1 MIIFYSTFFI
11 AGKGDNAVKRPLFF
25 VCLCAVA
32 VIAVLGLFGTFTHPF
47 KSEEISAS
55 GHGTV
60 YVSCTVS
67 RRDSKYYYLKKL
79 HFYDEGSHLLS
90 GPGKKATILVGR
102 EDLTCFLPVGSK
114 VCLHGKFSAFKHAT
128 NPGEFDM
135 SDYYSELGTIGRL
148 SDPVIDTGPFGI
160 NVFSEGLAAA
170 RESFEKRLYTIF
182 PGREASVL
190 SDLLLGE
197 RAGLDEGIKKLYTRS
212 GIAHI
217 LSISALH
224 VSIIGMGLYGLLRRL
239 RVPTPA
245 AALIGASVLIIYGI
259 MTGMSI
265 SAMRA
270 IGMYILKLGADV
282 SGRTPDRAT
291 SLLSVC
297 AVLAFIYPARLLSCG
312 FLLSFGAVAGISFV
326 APAISSYAC
335 GLIKYLRP
343 EAPAEHKGFAAVHFQ
358 KAKRALFASLN
369 ASFSASLTTL
379 PIVLWYFFEVP
390 VYGIFLN
397 IIILPFMSLL
407 MISALIAMLIPGAG
421 ILGTPA
427 YFILKGF
434 EALCRLIDSLPG
446 GMWNPGRPKMW
457 AVILYY
463 AILMLFVLISDE
475 KRRNRMFRAISPL
488 WVRKK
493 PCVRCSQSKGQMRSI
508 SHASVLLSPF
518 LMAFMMIFFM
528 ALPRL
533 PKNSLIMLDVG
544 QGDGLIYYTDAR
556 EVYLFDGGSSSNKT
570 LGQYVLKPALKYYG
584 FSHIDA
590 AFVSHPDTDHLSGL
604 MDILENRDDWGFKVD
619 EVVLPGCVA
628 EDLRPAEDSFDNFDL
643 HNSGIDVS
651 DGGLHNFEKLVRL
664 ASSEY
669 GKRRVVISYMCT
681 GDEWKSGRNRFICLH
696 PTESF
701 SAEEPNEMSE
711 CILIDFYGDM
721 SATLLLTGD
730 VQGAGEEALT
740 AGLQKIMAGKP
751 LTILKVAHH
760 GSKYSTPADFL
771 KVASPRLA
779 LISAGRNN
787 RYGHPHKE
795 VISRLGDAGCV
806 ILSTK
811 ESGAVILY
819 ISRAKIAV
827 RISSCRN

>member
-1 MIIFYSTFFI
+1 M
-11 AGKGDNAVKRPLFF
+11 
-25 VCLCAVA
+25 CLCVTAV
-32 VIAVLGLFGTFTHPF
+32 VAVLGLSGVFTHPF
-47 KSEEISAS
+47 KSEIIS
-55 GHGTV
+55 GTDSKPV
-60 YVSCTVS
+60 YVSGTVS
-67 RRDSKYYYLKKL
+67 RRDSKYYYLKEL
-79 HFYDEGSHLLS
+79 HFCDEKSDLL
-90 GPGKKATILVGR
+90 PGLKKKATVIVSR
-102 EDLTCFLPVGSK
+102 EDLTCFLPVGSS
-114 VCLHGKFSAFKHAT
+114 VCLRGRFSAFKHAT

-135 SDYYSELGTIGRL
+135 SDYYAELGMIGRI
-148 SDPVIDTGPFGI
+148 SDPAIESGPYGKSA
-160 NVFSEGLAAA
+160 FSEGLAAA

-197 RAGLDEGIKKLYTRS
+197 RAGLDEEIKKLYTRC

-239 RVPTPA
+239 RVPVPLS
-245 AALIGASVLIIYGI
+245 ALIGASVLIIYGI

-282 SGRTPDRAT
+282 CARTPDRAT
-291 SLLSVC
+291 SLMLVC
-297 AVLAFIYPARLLSCG
+297 ALLAVFLPSRILSCG

-326 APAISSYAC
+326 APAIYSYAR
-335 GLIKYLRP
+335 GVKSYLRP
-343 EAPAEHKGFAAVHFQ
+343 GVAAGHECFASMYFHKAC
-358 KAKRALFASLN
+358 KAFFSSLN
-369 ASFSASLTTL
+369 ASFSAALTTL
-379 PIVLWYFFEVP
+379 PVILWFYYEVP
-390 VYGIFLN
+390 VYGVFLN
-397 IIILPFMSLL
+397 IVILPSMSLL
-407 MISALIAMLIPGAG
+407 MISALIAMLIPGGG

-427 YFILKGF
+427 YFILRGF
-434 EALCRLIDSLPG
+434 EVLCRLTDRLPG
-446 GMWNPGRPKMW
+446 GMWNPGRPALW
-457 AVILYY
+457 EVILYY
-463 AILMLFVLISDE
+463 TILLLFVLFSDE
-475 KRRNRMFRAISPL
+475 EKRIRMFRAISSL
-488 WVRKK
+488 LSRKK
-493 PCVRCSQSKGQMRSI
+493 SCVRLPESLRTIHFIPALKNLTPFFMVI
-508 SHASVLLSPF
+508 LMVF
-518 LMAFMMIFFM
+518 LMFFLM

-544 QGDGLIYYTDAR
+544 QGDGFIYYTDAR
-556 EVYLFDGGSSSNKT
+556 EVYLFDGGSSSNNS

-628 EDLRPAEDSFDNFDL
+628 GDLRIVDGSTDNYSL
-643 HNSGIDVS
+643 HNSSAGVS
-651 DGGLHNFEKLVRL
+651 DDSLHNFMKLIHL
-664 ASSEY
+664 ASAEC
-669 GKRRVVISYMCT
+669 GKKQVVISYMDAE
-681 GDEWKSGRNRFICLH
+681 DEWKSGCNRFICLH

-701 SAEEPNEMSE
+701 SAEDPNEMSE
-711 CILIDFYGDM
+711 CILVDFYGDL
-721 SATLLLTGD
+721 SKTLLLTGD
-730 VQGAGEEALT
+730 VQGSGEEAMT
-740 AGLQKIMAGKP
+740 SELQKIMAGKP
-751 LTILKVAHH
+751 LTILKIAHH

>member
-60 YVSCTVS
+60 YVSGTVS

-79 HFYDEGSHLLS
+79 HFYDEGSHPLS
-90 GPGKKATILVGR
+90 GPRKRATILVGR
-102 EDLTCFLPVGSK
+102 EDLTCFLPVGSR
-114 VCLHGKFSAFKHAT
+114 VCLHGKISAFKHAT

-135 SDYYSELGTIGRL
+135 SDYYAELGTIGRL
-148 SDPVIDTGPFGI
+148 SDPVIDTGPCGI

-170 RESFEKRLYTIF
+170 RESFEKRLYTVF

-326 APAISSYAC
+326 APAINSYAC
-335 GLIKYLRP
+335 GLIKHLRP
-343 EAPAEHKGFAAVHFQ
+343 EVPAEHKGIVAVHFQ
-358 KAKRALFASLN
+358 KAKRALLASLN

-463 AILMLFVLISDE
+463 AILILFVLISDE
-475 KRRNRMFRAISPL
+475 KRRNRMFRAISSL
-488 WVRKK
+488 LGRKK

-508 SHASVLLSPF
+508 SHSSVLLSPF

-619 EVVLPGCVA
+619 EVVLPGCAA
-628 EDLRPAEDSFDNFDL
+628 EDLRPAEDSFDNFGL
-643 HNSGIDVS
+643 HNSGSGVN

-701 SAEEPNEMSE
+701 SSEDPNEMSE

-760 GSKYSTPADFL
+760 GSKYSTPAGFL
-771 KVASPRLA
+771 KVASLRLA

-787 RYGHPHKE
+787 RYGHPHE
-795 VISRLGDAGCV
+795 DLLSRLKDAGCKV
-806 ILSTK
+806 ISTK
-811 ESGAVILY
+811 DSGAVILS
-819 ISRAKIAV
+819 ITHAKKAV
-827 RISSCRN
+827 RISFYCN

>member
-47 KSEEISAS
+47 NSEEISAS

-79 HFYDEGSHLLS
+79 HFYDEGSHPLS
-90 GPGKKATILVGR
+90 GPGKKATIFVGR
-102 EDLTCFLPVGSK
+102 EDLTCFLPVGSR

-135 SDYYSELGTIGRL
+135 SDYYAELDTIGRL
-148 SDPVIDTGPFGI
+148 SDPVIDTGPCGI

-170 RESFEKRLYTIF
+170 RESFEKRLYTVF

-291 SLLSVC
+291 SLLFVC
-297 AVLAFIYPARLLSCG
+297 ALLAVTLPERILSCG

-326 APAISSYAC
+326 APAARRYAEDAIKDLKPGTHTAHEGIAAIYFKKAGK
-335 GLIKYLRP
+335 GLLS
-343 EAPAEHKGFAAVHFQ
+343 
-358 KAKRALFASLN
+358 SLN
-369 ASFSASLTTL
+369 ASFSATLSTL
-379 PIVLWYFFEVP
+379 PVILCFFYEVP
-390 VYGIFLN
+390 VYGVFLN

-427 YFILKGF
+427 YYILKGF
-434 EALCRLIDSLPG
+434 EALCRFTDSLPG
-446 GMWNPGRPKMW
+446 GTWNPGQPKVW

-463 AILMLFVLISDE
+463 AILLLFVFFSDE
-475 KRRNRMFRAISPL
+475 ERRNRSFRTISSL
-488 WVRKK
+488 LGRKK
-493 PCVRCSQSKGQMRSI
+493 KSGRIFPYVY
-508 SHASVLLSPF
+508 ALLSLSSMMF
-518 LMAFMMIFFM
+518 LM

-533 PKNSLIMLDVG
+533 PKNTLIMLDVG
-544 QGDGLIYYTDAR
+544 QGDGFIYYTDAR
-556 EVYLFDGGSSSNKT
+556 EVYLIDGGSSSNNS

-590 AFVSHPDTDHLSGL
+590 AFVSHSDTDHLSGL
-604 MDILENRDDWGFKVD
+604 LDILENRDEWGISIRQI
-619 EVVLPGCVA
+619 VLPGCA
-628 EDLRPAEDSFDNFDL
+628 LELTDPAGGDD
-643 HNSGIDVS
+643 
-651 DGGLHNFEKLVRL
+651 GLHNFNMFIRL
-664 ASSEY
+664 SSADS
-669 GKRRVVISYMCT
+669 GKRETIISYINA
-681 GDEWKSGRNRFICLH
+681 GNEWKSGRNRFICLH
-696 PTESF
+696 PAAGF
-701 SAEEPNEMSE
+701 SAEDPNEMSE
-711 CILIDFYGDM
+711 CILVDFFGDM

-730 VQGAGEEALT
+730 VQGSGEEAMT
-740 AGLQKIMAGKP
+740 YGLQKIMAGRP
-751 LTILKVAHH
+751 LTVLKVAHH
-760 GSKYSTPADFL
+760 GSKYSTPAGFL
-771 KVASPRLA
+771 EVASPRLA

-787 RYGHPHKE
+787 HYGHPHEE
-795 VISRLGDAGCV
+795 VLSRLEGAGCK

-811 ESGAVILY
+811 ESGAVILKITRSG
-819 ISRAKIAV
+819 ISY
-827 RISSCRN
+827 SSYEKK